1 MQSSNAAHTRA
12 EGHFLPKIDQHEKGS
27 AMGLIRADAEARREK
42 TAKLK
47 ALRLAHEATEPQEAA
62 SAAAAKPPARKRV
75 KRGRT

>member
-62 SAAAAKPPARKRV
+62 AKPPARKRV